1 MGFGALLGTFPA
13 KEKYPGAWGRGGPIN
28 TEARGRVA
36 PGDKHPGPGRVGLGT
51 VSPGARGWAS
61 HGRLRAKA
69 SRLWV

>member
-1 MGFGALLGTFPA
+1 MLVGVWEEHEGIGAAAEAGIRRAGGRLVTGRHPAELVELGLDLLA
-13 KEKYPGAWGRGGPIN
+13 
-28 TEARGRVA
+28 
-36 PGDKHPGPGRVGLGT
+36 